1 MKCSSIGYSVFLFI
15 FYVSRNDNVLYL
27 RQYHCFM
34 IMKMLLLPEIAEAT
48 FLLLMQASKP
58 VIWALKYFHM
68 LVAFFV
74 QIMADIDAMSF
85 YLTYVYLIYIQG
97 SKSSTEIVIYS
108 QSQSFTGF
116 PEQEFNNEDWNAKA
130 AAIGEMGDDSTPL
143 DSRQET
149 SDDAQRAPD
158 DGQTANGG
166 AELPEVVIA
175 DVVGEKAAN
184 VETKS
189 AANQQVQHLNHFLFI
204 SVISFFSISIIFLHC
219 FSIKFLEALLAIR
232 LVVLRG
238 R

>member
-85 YLTYVYLIYIQG
+85 YLTYVYLIYI
-97 SKSSTEIVIYS
+97 
-108 QSQSFTGF
+108 
-116 PEQEFNNEDWNAKA
+116 
-130 AAIGEMGDDSTPL
+130 
-143 DSRQET
+143 
-149 SDDAQRAPD
+149 
-158 DGQTANGG
+158 
-166 AELPEVVIA
+166 
-175 DVVGEKAAN
+175 
-184 VETKS
+184 
-189 AANQQVQHLNHFLFI
+189 
-204 SVISFFSISIIFLHC
+204 
-219 FSIKFLEALLAIR
+219 
-232 LVVLRG
+232 
-238 R
+238 